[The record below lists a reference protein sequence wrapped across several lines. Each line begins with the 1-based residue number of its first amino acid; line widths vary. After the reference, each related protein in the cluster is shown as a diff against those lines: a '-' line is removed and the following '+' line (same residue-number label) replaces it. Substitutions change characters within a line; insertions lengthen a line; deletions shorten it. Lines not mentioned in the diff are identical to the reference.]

1 MRKDT
6 HMETP
11 RDAVVVLGVLF
22 GARYPNLV
30 PAAAAR
36 GLDVLGVDVST
47 PGKQR
52 FDRARRQY
60 ADHPLAGIAELA
72 WIAGDRHEDILEQ
85 VIRWG
90 AEDSQRLDRRSA
102 HRKTEQGGYRVRAVL
117 AFGEDFV
124 EAAALVA
131 DYLGLPAPGLRASRV
146 CRDKLLQRRY
156 LAAWSPRSRLL
167 PPAARAEVAGSW
179 KEFPAVL
186 KPTGREASSGVRRVA
201 DRAELTAAL
210 DGYDADESLLLE
222 QLVVGHEVSVEA
234 LVQGGEVIFASVTGK
249 RTNERGGTFF
259 VEMGHSAP
267 DPSLDD
273 ATRAAVLDANRAV
286 LGRLDFRDGV
296 AHAEYRIAAD
306 GRVYLMEIAARA
318 AGDSIVTLY
327 HLATGEPMEEAMLA
341 IALGEPASYPPP
353 RRFVR
358 QVYVEHEPGV
368 LRGVS
373 INDVNDINGNDG
385 IDAELTWLADRWMWP
400 PVKPR
405 SEDDGAAV
413 HMVVAGR
420 SRGDQLVEIR
430 QSADRSLMYVIDAAT
445 PAELDAIE
453 ARCGRAI
460 TIDTATD
467 TDTAT
472 ATATDMEVG

>member
-6 HMETP
+6 HMEAQ

-36 GLDVLGVDVST
+36 GLDVLGVDVPT

-52 FDRARRQY
+52 FDQARREY
-60 ADHPLAGIAELA
+60 AEHPLAGIAELV
-72 WIAGDRHEDILEQ
+72 WVAGDRHEEILER

-90 AEDSQRLDRRSA
+90 ES
-102 HRKTEQGGYRVRAVL
+102 HRIRAVL

-131 DYLGLPAPGLRASRV
+131 DHLGLPSPGLRASRV
-146 CRDKLLQRRY
+146 CRNKLLQRRY
-156 LAAWSPRSRLL
+156 LAKWSPRSRLL
-167 PPAARAEVAGSW
+167 PPAARAEIAASW
-179 KEFPAVL
+179 EEFPAVL

-201 DRAELTAAL
+201 GPAELL
-210 DGYDADESLLLE
+210 SILDDGYDADEPLLLE
-222 QLVVGHEVSVEA
+222 QLVAGHEVSVET
-234 LVQGGEVIFASVTGK
+234 LVQDGRVVFASVTGK

-259 VEMGHSAP
+259 VEMGHTAP

-273 ATRAAVLDANRAV
+273 GTRTAVLDTNRAV
-286 LGRLDFRDGV
+286 LDRLDFRDGI
-296 AHAEYRIAAD
+296 AHAEYRITAD

-327 HLATGEPMEEAMLA
+327 HLATGEPMEEALLA
-341 IALGEPASYPPP
+341 IALGEPVSYPPP

-368 LRGVS
+368 LRGAAVS
-373 INDVNDINGNDG
+373 GLDT
-385 IDAELTWLADRWMWP
+385 ELTWLAERWMWP

-405 SEDDGAAV
+405 TADDPAGV
-413 HMVVAGR
+413 HMVVVGR
-420 SRGDQLVEIR
+420 SRGDELVEIR

-453 ARCGRAI
+453 ARCARAI
-460 TIDTATD
+460 TLDV
-467 TDTAT
+467 
-472 ATATDMEVG
+472 EGG